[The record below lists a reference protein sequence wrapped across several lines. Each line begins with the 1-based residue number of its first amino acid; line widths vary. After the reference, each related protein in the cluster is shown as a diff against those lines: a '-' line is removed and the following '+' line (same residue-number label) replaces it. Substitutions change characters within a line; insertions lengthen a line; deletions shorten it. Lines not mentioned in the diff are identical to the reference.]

1 MLRYREVW
9 WMILDYNIY
18 AGKENMP
25 SGIRLKRIRDRIKQI
40 LSIMLQTR
48 VEDPRL
54 AGIYITDVE
63 VDRELDFA
71 NIYVSAIEG
80 QDRAQEAIAALNHAR
95 GFLKFELAQEIDL
108 RVIPKL
114 RFYWDETPEKA
125 DRIDILLAQI
135 RGDLPEAS
143 IEEGD
148 EDV

>member
-1 MLRYREVW
+1 
-9 WMILDYNIY
+9 
-18 AGKENMP
+18 MP
-25 SGIRLKRIRDRIKQI
+25 SGIRLKRISDRIKQI
-40 LSIMLQTR
+40 LSVMLQTR

-71 NIYVSAIEG
+71 SIYVSAIEG
-80 QDRAQEAIAALNHAR
+80 QSRAQEAIAALNHAR

-114 RFYWDETPEKA
+114 RFFWDETPEKA
-125 DRIDILLAQI
+125 DRIDILLAQL

-143 IEEGD
+143 IEDGD

>member
-1 MLRYREVW
+1 
-9 WMILDYNIY
+9 
-18 AGKENMP
+18 
-25 SGIRLKRIRDRIKQI
+25 
-40 LSIMLQTR
+40 MLQTR

-71 NIYVSAIEG
+71 SIYVSAIEG
-80 QDRAQEAIAALNHAR
+80 QSRAQEAIAALNHAR

-114 RFYWDETPEKA
+114 RFFWDETPEKA
-125 DRIDILLAQI
+125 DRIDTLLAQL

-143 IEEGD
+143 IEDGD

>member
-1 MLRYREVW
+1 
-9 WMILDYNIY
+9 
-18 AGKENMP
+18 MP
-25 SGIRLKRIRDRIKQI
+25 SGIRLKRISDRIKQI
-40 LSIMLQTR
+40 LSVMLQTR

-71 NIYVSAIEG
+71 SIYVSAIEG
-80 QDRAQEAIAALNHAR
+80 QSRAQEAIAALNHAR

-114 RFYWDETPEKA
+114 RFFWDETPEKA
-125 DRIDILLAQI
+125 DRIDTLLAQL

-143 IEEGD
+143 IEDGD

>member
-1 MLRYREVW
+1 
-9 WMILDYNIY
+9 
-18 AGKENMP
+18 MP

-54 AGIYITDVE
+54 EGIFITDVE
-63 VDRELDFA
+63 VDRELAYA

-80 QDRAQEAIAALNHAR
+80 QNRAQEAIAALNHAR

-108 RVIPKL
+108 RVVPKL

-125 DRIDILLAQI
+125 DRIDTLLAQI

-143 IEEGD
+143 VEEGD

>member
-1 MLRYREVW
+1 
-9 WMILDYNIY
+9 
-18 AGKENMP
+18 MP
-25 SGIRLKRIRDRIKQI
+25 SGIRLKRISDRIKQI

-71 NIYVSAIEG
+71 SIYVSAIEG
-80 QDRAQEAIAALNHAR
+80 KSRAQEAIAALNHAR

-114 RFYWDETPEKA
+114 RFFWDETPEKA
-125 DRIDILLAQI
+125 DRIDTLLAQL

-143 IEEGD
+143 IEDGD

>member
-1 MLRYREVW
+1 
-9 WMILDYNIY
+9 
-18 AGKENMP
+18 
-25 SGIRLKRIRDRIKQI
+25 
-40 LSIMLQTR
+40 MLQTR

-54 AGIYITDVE
+54 EGIFITDVE
-63 VDRELDFA
+63 VDRELAYA

-80 QDRAQEAIAALNHAR
+80 QNRAQEAIAALNHAR

-108 RVIPKL
+108 RVVPKL

-125 DRIDILLAQI
+125 DRIDTLLAQI

-143 IEEGD
+143 VEEGD

>member
-1 MLRYREVW
+1 
-9 WMILDYNIY
+9 
-18 AGKENMP
+18 MP
-25 SGIRLKRIRDRIKQI
+25 SGIRLKRISDRIKQI

-71 NIYVSAIEG
+71 SIYVSAIEG
-80 QDRAQEAIAALNHAR
+80 QSRAQEAIAALNHAR

-114 RFYWDETPEKA
+114 RFFWDETPEKA
-125 DRIDILLAQI
+125 DRIDTLLAQL

-143 IEEGD
+143 IEDGD

>member
-1 MLRYREVW
+1 
-9 WMILDYNIY
+9 
-18 AGKENMP
+18 MP

-40 LSIMLQTR
+40 LSIMLQSR

-108 RVIPKL
+108 RVVPKL

-135 RGDLPEAS
+135 RSDLPEAS

>member
-1 MLRYREVW
+1 
-9 WMILDYNIY
+9 
-18 AGKENMP
+18 
-25 SGIRLKRIRDRIKQI
+25 
-40 LSIMLQTR
+40 MLQTR

-54 AGIYITDVE
+54 AGIYITGVE

-71 NIYVSAIEG
+71 SIYVSAIEG
-80 QDRAQEAIAALNHAR
+80 KSRAQEAIAALNHAR

-114 RFYWDETPEKA
+114 RFFWDETPEKA
-125 DRIDILLAQI
+125 DRIDTLLAQL

-143 IEEGD
+143 IEDGD